1 MPDEV
6 DDDQAAALLLQGLTA
21 MALVRDCARIEPG
34 ETIVVE
40 AAAGGTGSLSVQLA
54 KAAGAKVIGLAS
66 SEEKRALV
74 ERLGADATVD
84 SRSEDLGAAIREAN
98 DGERVDAVL
107 HMSGGEAFDAELGVL
122 APLGRMVVFGIASR
136 EQRDVSTAALL
147 RGSKAVIG
155 FWLVHLLARRELV
168 APMIGELLGAVA
180 AGELEVTVGE
190 RLSALRG
197 RARAR
202 RPDRPP
208 HHRQAP
214 LWTRAESEP
223 RFKDLGLAPEIQQAI
238 DELGFDEPTP
248 IQEQAIPELL
258 GGHDVIG
265 QAQTGTGKTA
275 AFGLPLLQ
283 YLDPDNDEVQ
293 AVVLTPTR
301 ELCIQVTQAL
311 RAYAEHLDVEIV
323 AVFGGAP
330 IKSQQ
335 AQLRAGAHVVVA
347 TVGRMMDLM
356 SRRSL
361 VLTAARY
368 VVLDEADEMLD
379 LGFIEDVEKILRMC
393 PSGRQTALFSAT
405 MPPPV
410 KRLAESYMYDP
421 TTISITPKTLT
432 VDAIAQ
438 AFVEVPAKEKA
449 ARLVELLK
457 TEEPEQAIIFCRTKI
472 GASKLEKTL
481 KDKGLDVKALHGD
494 LSQGVRD
501 GVMIAFK
508 DHRVRLLVAT
518 DIAARGLDIEHVTHV
533 INYDVPASSEVYV
546 HRIGRTG
553 RVGRTGRAITLVTPA
568 QRDEIDRIER
578 DVKTTIGEWES
589 PEERLEH
596 APRPRRRERRIP
608 RSPARAEE
616 LRSLRRPRGRGDDP
630 RPERGPRTRSRGDRR
645 CGSRQ
650 ALRQPRRAQR
660 HHGGGPALGA
670 ARGRRPARGGDPRRP
685 RPAPLL
691 LRRGRPRVKPSAAVE
706 FLDGTKLK
714 GKEIRLEI
722 AKS

>member
-1 MPDEV
+1 
-6 DDDQAAALLLQGLTA
+6 
-21 MALVRDCARIEPG
+21 
-34 ETIVVE
+34 
-40 AAAGGTGSLSVQLA
+40 
-54 KAAGAKVIGLAS
+54 VIS
-66 SEEKRALV
+66 FK
-74 ERLGADATVD
+74 
-84 SRSEDLGAAIREAN
+84 
-98 DGERVDAVL
+98 
-107 HMSGGEAFDAELGVL
+107 ELG
-122 APLGRMVVFGIASR
+122 
-136 EQRDVSTAALL
+136 
-147 RGSKAVIG
+147 
-155 FWLVHLLARRELV
+155 
-168 APMIGELLGAVA
+168 
-180 AGELEVTVGE
+180 
-190 RLSALRG
+190 LS
-197 RARAR
+197 
-202 RPDRPP
+202 P
-208 HHRQAP
+208 Q
-214 LWTRAESEP
+214 
-223 RFKDLGLAPEIQQAI
+223 IQQAL

-248 IQEQAIPELL
+248 IQDQAIPELL
-258 GGHDVIG
+258 DGHDVIG

-311 RAYAEHLDVEIV
+311 RSYAEHLDVEIV

-335 AQLRAGAHVVVA
+335 AQLRSGAHVVVA

-368 VVLDEADEMLD
+368 IVLDEADEMLD

-438 AFVEVPAKEKA
+438 AYVEVGAKEKA
-449 ARLVELLK
+449 AKLVDLLK
-457 TEEPEQAIIFCRTKI
+457 IEEPEQAIIFCRTKI
-472 GASKLEKTL
+472 GADRLEKTL
-481 KDKGLDVKALHGD
+481 KNKGLDVKALHGD
-494 LSQGVRD
+494 MSQGSRD

-553 RVGRTGRAITLVTPA
+553 RVGRTGRAITFVTPA
-568 QRDEIDRIER
+568 QRDEISRIER
-578 DVKTTIGEWES
+578 DVKTTIGEWET

-596 APRPRRRERRIP
+596 APRPRRRERSKVAEP
-608 RSPARAEE
+608 REPKPAQEDAAPEADSGKADTDKDDSAKSVKLFVNRGERSGITEE
-616 LRSLRRPRGRGDDP
+616 DLRW
-630 RPERGPRTRSRGDRR
+630 
-645 CGSRQ
+645 
-650 ALRQPRRAQR
+650 ALRE
-660 HHGGGPALGA
+660 GA
-670 ARGRRPARGGDPRRP
+670 VLPEEAIHDVHVLHRFSFVHIDPEVAERT
-685 RPAPLL
+685 
-691 LRRGRPRVKPSAAVE
+691 VE
-706 FLDGTKLK
+706 YLDGTKVK
-714 GKEIRLEI
+714 GKEIRLEV

>member
-1 MPDEV
+1 M
-6 DDDQAAALLLQGLTA
+6 
-21 MALVRDCARIEPG
+21 
-34 ETIVVE
+34 
-40 AAAGGTGSLSVQLA
+40 
-54 KAAGAKVIGLAS
+54 
-66 SEEKRALV
+66 
-74 ERLGADATVD
+74 
-84 SRSEDLGAAIREAN
+84 
-98 DGERVDAVL
+98 
-107 HMSGGEAFDAELGVL
+107 
-122 APLGRMVVFGIASR
+122 
-136 EQRDVSTAALL
+136 
-147 RGSKAVIG
+147 
-155 FWLVHLLARRELV
+155 
-168 APMIGELLGAVA
+168 
-180 AGELEVTVGE
+180 
-190 RLSALRG
+190 
-197 RARAR
+197 
-202 RPDRPP
+202 
-208 HHRQAP
+208 
-214 LWTRAESEP
+214 
-223 RFKDLGLAPEIQQAI
+223 
-238 DELGFDEPTP
+238 
-248 IQEQAIPELL
+248 
-258 GGHDVIG
+258 
-265 QAQTGTGKTA
+265 
-275 AFGLPLLQ
+275 
-283 YLDPDNDEVQ
+283 Q

-311 RAYAEHLDVEIV
+311 RSYAEHLDVEIV

-330 IKSQQ
+330 INSQQ

-356 SRRSL
+356 CRRSL

-405 MPPPV
+405 MPPPIQ
-410 KRLAESYMYDP
+410 RLAEGYMYDP
-421 TTISITPKTLT
+421 TTIRITPKKLT

-438 AFVEVPAKEKA
+438 AYVEVPAKEKA

-457 TEEPEQAIIFCRTKI
+457 TEEPEQAIIFSRTKI
-472 GASKLEKTL
+472 GASRLEKTL

-494 LSQGVRD
+494 ISQGVRD

-533 INYDVPASSEVYV
+533 INYDVPDSSEVYV

-596 APRPRRRERRIP
+596 APAPAVDASARSERE
-608 RSPARAEE
+608 
-616 LRSLRRPRGRGDDP
+616 
-630 RPERGPRTRSRGDRR
+630 ERGGDGDGRSREGASTA
-645 CGSRQ
+645 GNEAGQ

-660 HHGGGPALGA
+660 HQRGGPALGA
-670 ARGRRPARGGDPRRP
+670 ARGRRPPRRGDPRRP

-691 LRRGRPRVKPSAAVE
+691 LRRADARRRPSARSSSSTGPSSRARRSASRSPRASAVSSAMMPSS
-706 FLDGTKLK
+706 
-714 GKEIRLEI
+714 RS
-722 AKS
+722 KSIGLAR

>member
-1 MPDEV
+1 V
-6 DDDQAAALLLQGLTA
+6 TA
-21 MALVRDCARIEPG
+21 F
-34 ETIVVE
+34 
-40 AAAGGTGSLSVQLA
+40 
-54 KAAGAKVIGLAS
+54 K
-66 SEEKRALV
+66 
-74 ERLGADATVD
+74 
-84 SRSEDLGAAIREAN
+84 
-98 DGERVDAVL
+98 
-107 HMSGGEAFDAELGVL
+107 ELG
-122 APLGRMVVFGIASR
+122 
-136 EQRDVSTAALL
+136 
-147 RGSKAVIG
+147 
-155 FWLVHLLARRELV
+155 
-168 APMIGELLGAVA
+168 
-180 AGELEVTVGE
+180 
-190 RLSALRG
+190 LS
-197 RARAR
+197 
-202 RPDRPP
+202 P
-208 HHRQAP
+208 Q
-214 LWTRAESEP
+214 
-223 RFKDLGLAPEIQQAI
+223 IQQAL
-238 DELGFDEPTP
+238 DELGYADPTP
-248 IQEQAIPELL
+248 IQDQAIPELL

-283 YLDPDNDEVQ
+283 YLDPGNDEVQ

-311 RAYAEHLDVEIV
+311 RSYAEHLDVEIV

-368 VVLDEADEMLD
+368 IVLDEADEMLD

-438 AFVEVPAKEKA
+438 AYVEVPAKEKA
-449 ARLVELLK
+449 ARLIELLK

-472 GASKLEKTL
+472 GADRLERTL

-494 LSQGVRD
+494 MSQGSRD

-553 RVGRTGRAITLVTPA
+553 RVGRTGRAITFVTPA
-568 QRDEIDRIER
+568 QREEIGRIER
-578 DVKTTIGEWES
+578 DVKTTIGEWET

-596 APRPRRRERRIP
+596 APRPRRRER
-608 RSPARAEE
+608 
-616 LRSLRRPRGRGDDP
+616 
-630 RPERGPRTRSRGDRR
+630 PERREASEAPESKPAQDGASAEAGADKAEPGKAVKLFVNRGERSGISEEDLRW
-645 CGSRQ
+645 
-650 ALRQPRRAQR
+650 ALRE
-660 HHGGGPALGA
+660 GA
-670 ARGRRPARGGDPRRP
+670 VLPEEAIHDVHVLHRFSFVHVDPDVAERT
-685 RPAPLL
+685 
-691 LRRGRPRVKPSAAVE
+691 VE
-706 FLDGTKLK
+706 YLDGTKVK
-714 GKEIRLEI
+714 GKEIRLEV

>member
-1 MPDEV
+1 M
-6 DDDQAAALLLQGLTA
+6 
-21 MALVRDCARIEPG
+21 I
-34 ETIVVE
+34 
-40 AAAGGTGSLSVQLA
+40 SF
-54 KAAGAKVIGLAS
+54 K
-66 SEEKRALV
+66 
-74 ERLGADATVD
+74 
-84 SRSEDLGAAIREAN
+84 
-98 DGERVDAVL
+98 
-107 HMSGGEAFDAELGVL
+107 ELG
-122 APLGRMVVFGIASR
+122 
-136 EQRDVSTAALL
+136 
-147 RGSKAVIG
+147 
-155 FWLVHLLARRELV
+155 
-168 APMIGELLGAVA
+168 
-180 AGELEVTVGE
+180 
-190 RLSALRG
+190 LS
-197 RARAR
+197 
-202 RPDRPP
+202 P
-208 HHRQAP
+208 Q
-214 LWTRAESEP
+214 
-223 RFKDLGLAPEIQQAI
+223 IQQAL

-248 IQEQAIPELL
+248 IQDQAIPELL

-311 RAYAEHLDVEIV
+311 RSYAEHLDIEIV

-335 AQLRAGAHVVVA
+335 AQLRSGAHVVVA

-368 VVLDEADEMLD
+368 IVLDEADEMLD

-438 AFVEVPAKEKA
+438 AFVEVGAKEKTE
-449 ARLVELLK
+449 RLVELLK
-457 TEEPEQAIIFCRTKI
+457 IEEPEQAIIFCRTKI
-472 GASKLEKTL
+472 GADRLERTL
-481 KDKGLDVKALHGD
+481 KNKGLDVKALHGD
-494 LSQGVRD
+494 MSQGSRD

-553 RVGRTGRAITLVTPA
+553 RVGRTGRAITFVTPA
-568 QRDEIDRIER
+568 QREEIGRIER
-578 DVKTTIGEWES
+578 DVKTTIGEWET

-596 APRPRRRERRIP
+596 APRPRRRERSKP
-608 RSPARAEE
+608 VSEPSPPPQPEDSGAEA
-616 LRSLRRPRGRGDDP
+616 
-630 RPERGPRTRSRGDRR
+630 RPEVEEPEREAPKADRSSGPVKLFVNRGERSGITEEDLRW
-645 CGSRQ
+645 
-650 ALRQPRRAQR
+650 ALREGAVL
-660 HHGGGPALGA
+660 PAEAIHEINVLH
-670 ARGRRPARGGDPRRP
+670 RFSFVQVDPDK
-685 RPAPLL
+685 AEQT
-691 LRRGRPRVKPSAAVE
+691 VE
-706 FLDGTKLK
+706 YLDGTKVK

-722 AKS
+722 AKA

>member
-1 MPDEV
+1 
-6 DDDQAAALLLQGLTA
+6 
-21 MALVRDCARIEPG
+21 
-34 ETIVVE
+34 
-40 AAAGGTGSLSVQLA
+40 
-54 KAAGAKVIGLAS
+54 VIS
-66 SEEKRALV
+66 FK
-74 ERLGADATVD
+74 
-84 SRSEDLGAAIREAN
+84 
-98 DGERVDAVL
+98 
-107 HMSGGEAFDAELGVL
+107 ELG
-122 APLGRMVVFGIASR
+122 
-136 EQRDVSTAALL
+136 
-147 RGSKAVIG
+147 
-155 FWLVHLLARRELV
+155 
-168 APMIGELLGAVA
+168 
-180 AGELEVTVGE
+180 
-190 RLSALRG
+190 LS
-197 RARAR
+197 
-202 RPDRPP
+202 P
-208 HHRQAP
+208 Q
-214 LWTRAESEP
+214 
-223 RFKDLGLAPEIQQAI
+223 IQQAL
-238 DELGFDEPTP
+238 DELGFEDPTP
-248 IQEQAIPELL
+248 IQDQAIPELL

-311 RAYAEHLDVEIV
+311 RSYAEHLDVEIV

-335 AQLRAGAHVVVA
+335 AQLRSGAHVVVA

-368 VVLDEADEMLD
+368 IVLDEADEMLD

-438 AFVEVPAKEKA
+438 AFVEVGAKEKTA
-449 ARLVELLK
+449 KLVDLLK
-457 TEEPEQAIIFCRTKI
+457 IEEPEQAIIFCRTKI
-472 GASKLEKTL
+472 GADRLEKTL
-481 KDKGLDVKALHGD
+481 KGKGLDVKALHGD
-494 LSQGVRD
+494 MSQGSRD

-533 INYDVPASSEVYV
+533 INFDVPASSEVYV

-553 RVGRTGRAITLVTPA
+553 RVGRTGRAITFVTPA
-568 QRDEIDRIER
+568 QREEIGRIER
-578 DVKTTIGEWES
+578 DVKTTIGEWET

-596 APRPRRRERRIP
+596 APRPRRRERSKP
-608 RSPARAEE
+608 VSEPSASAPPEPEDNGAEAEAEE
-616 LRSLRRPRGRGDDP
+616 PEPEKPKREEPKVKETNGGPVKLFINRGERSGITEEDLRW
-630 RPERGPRTRSRGDRR
+630 
-645 CGSRQ
+645 
-650 ALRQPRRAQR
+650 ALRE
-660 HHGGGPALGA
+660 GA
-670 ARGRRPARGGDPRRP
+670 VLPEEAIHEINVLHRFSFVQVDPDK
-685 RPAPLL
+685 AEQT
-691 LRRGRPRVKPSAAVE
+691 VE
-706 FLDGTKLK
+706 YLDGTKVK